1 MRYYIFKDGTMEAS
15 TATREKAIEL
25 IRSYQEQETHYL
37 LKASFSIIAGE
48 EEFIPYPT
56 KNPSRRGRKAARH

>member
-15 TATREKAIEL
+15 TATRDEAIKL
-25 IRSYQEQETHYL
+25 IRIYQEQETHYL

-56 KNPSRRGRKAARH
+56 KNLSRQGRKAARH